1 LLRKHLE
8 EKLKSCEEQLNKKER
23 MEYIFNLEAQL
34 EEAHEKITTLSRQNF
49 ELGCKLKEIARK
61 KPLKKRFPTQLNLTL
76 GP

>member
-1 LLRKHLE
+1 
-8 EKLKSCEEQLNKKER
+8 

-34 EEAHEKITTLSRQNF
+34 EEAHEKITSLSRQNF